1 MSTHAQPALRAHGQ
15 ERDALLERVTE
26 VLEQNP
32 QVLAAWLL
40 GSLAV
45 GSADDWSDID
55 LYVAIADDQYEVV
68 VQQRLDL
75 YRRFGHVV
83 HVQSIK
89 RNDQNPGANFNL
101 LVYRGGL
108 EVDVTMFPHHLAHR
122 PAWSLLLFDRA
133 GIPVDEEPVRTPQER
148 QAEMQLHLDAFRT
161 AALIALKEIGRGYV
175 TGAASTIQWMS
186 ESFDLLWRLLY
197 CQDEHYPELLERRHR
212 PAHPELEALI
222 PRLGT
227 TIDPQSALAVVQ
239 HLCSNTE
246 RLHPTLRECGVP
258 VSDEMLAEV
267 ATLSALA
274 EKIIQR

>member
-1 MSTHAQPALRAHGQ
+1 VSTHAQPALRAHGQ
-15 ERDALLERVTE
+15 DRDALLERITE

-45 GSADDWSDID
+45 GTADDWSDID
-55 LYVAIADDQYEVV
+55 LYVAIADDQYEMV

-108 EVDVTMFPHHLAHR
+108 EVDVTMFPHQLAHR

-148 QAEMQLHLDAFRT
+148 QAEMQLHLDAFWT
-161 AALIALKEIGRGYV
+161 AAVIALKEIGRGYI

-186 ESFDLLWRLLY
+186 ESFDMLWRLLY
-197 CQDEHYPELLERRHR
+197 CQDEHYPELRERRHR
-212 PAHPELEALI
+212 LAHPELEALI
-222 PRLGT
+222 SRLGAL
-227 TIDPQSALAVVQ
+227 IDKPTALSVVQ
-239 HLCSNTE
+239 DLCSQTE
-246 RLHPTLRECGVP
+246 QLHPALKECGVS

-267 ATLSALA
+267 AALSDLIAA
-274 EKIIQR
+274 VIQR

>member
-15 ERDALLERVTE
+15 DRDALLERITE

-32 QVLAAWLL
+32 QVPAAWLL

-45 GSADDWSDID
+45 GTADDWSDID
-55 LYVAIADDQYEVV
+55 LYVAIADDQYEMV

-75 YRRFGHVV
+75 YRQFGRLV
-83 HVQSIK
+83 HMQSIK

-101 LVYRGGL
+101 LVYQGGL
-108 EVDVTMFPHHLAHR
+108 EVDVTMFPQQLAHR
-122 PAWSLLLFDRA
+122 PAWSRLLFDRA
-133 GIPVDEEPVRTPQER
+133 GIPVDEEPVRTSQER
-148 QAEMQLHLDAFRT
+148 QAEMQLHLDAFWT
-161 AALIALKEIGRGYV
+161 AALIALKEIGRGYI

-239 HLCSNTE
+239 HLCSRTE
-246 RLHPTLRECGVP
+246 RIHPTLREWGVP

-267 ATLSALA
+267 VMLSALT
-274 EKIIQR
+274 ENVIQQ